1 MPAAPAKREN
11 LVLNLVCNVALPTL
25 VLTKLSAD
33 HWLGPVWALLTALS
47 FPTAYGIYDFVRR
60 RKTNL
65 ISVLGFVSVL
75 LTGGLGLTKADRMWF
90 AVKEASVPLLIGVF
104 VVATSRS
111 KKSLVR
117 EMVYNDQ
124 IFDTDR
130 INAALIERG
139 KTVAFERS
147 FSNASW
153 LIGGSF
159 LLSAI
164 LNYALAVYFLQ
175 SEPGTPAFNAELG
188 RMNAVSYPVIALPSM
203 AVMLFAIWRLFTAI
217 EAETGLN
224 MEQLMRQQQAGAPL
238 KQVLFS
244 FHGRAGREAFW
255 TTTLGF
261 LALALA
267 AIGAARSGKNLKI
280 LLACAAFFVGAWV
293 VVATQIKRWH
303 DRDRSGWMVLINAV
317 PVIGT
322 LWSLIELGM
331 LPGTR
336 GTNRFGNDPR
346 ERRGAE
352 QVTRGS

>member
-1 MPAAPAKREN
+1 MPALEKREN
-11 LVLNLVCNVALPTL
+11 LVLNLVCNIALPTL

-47 FPTAYGIYDFVRR
+47 FPTGYGIYDFVRR

-75 LTGGLGLTKADRMWF
+75 LTGGLGLTKAERMWF
-90 AVKEASVPLLIGVF
+90 AVKEASVPLLIGAF

-117 EMVYNDQ
+117 EMIYNDQ
-124 IFDTDR
+124 IFDTGR
-130 INAALIERG
+130 IDAALIARG

-147 FSNASW
+147 FANASW

-164 LNYALAVYFLQ
+164 LNYALAIYFLR
-175 SEPGTPAFNAELG
+175 SEPGTAAFNAELG

-203 AVMLFAIWRLFTAI
+203 AVMLFAIWRLFSAI

-244 FHGRAGREAFW
+244 FQGRAGREAFW
-255 TTTLGF
+255 TTTLCF
-261 LALALA
+261 LALTLVAVS
-267 AIGAARSGKNLKI
+267 AARSGNNLKI
-280 LLACAAFFVGAWV
+280 ALACAAFFAGGWAVL
-293 VVATQIKRWH
+293 ATQAKRWH
-303 DRDRSGWMVLINAV
+303 DRNRSGWMVLIHAV
-317 PVIGT
+317 PVLGT
-322 LWSLIELGM
+322 LWTLIELGL
-331 LPGTR
+331 LPGTA
-336 GTNRFGNDPR
+336 GPNRFGENPR
-346 ERRGAE
+346 EKIAA
-352 QVTRGS
+352 